1 MNFKTWK
8 LLVVKSDHALKEQIA
23 AVLSDAGYEVSADS
37 RDGMKGVLAFDPDA
51 VILGADPPQLDC
63 WDLLSEIK
71 GSQHIYDIRVVM
83 LSPGG
88 SAERTSGAGSR
99 GRRSTVTTLRLA
111 GIILPLPHL
120 VALMV
125 PL

>member
-1 MNFKTWK
+1 MSFKTWK
-8 LLVVKSDHALKEQIA
+8 LLAVKSDDALRDQIA

-37 RDGMKGVLAFDPDA
+37 REGMKGVLAFDPDA
-51 VILGADPPQLDC
+51 VILGADPPQLDGC
-63 WDLLSEIK
+63 DLLSEIK
-71 GSQHIYDIRVVM
+71 GSQPIHDLRVVM

-88 SAERTSGAGSR
+88 SAECTSGAGSR
-99 GRRSTVTTLRLA
+99 GRRSTATSLRLA
-111 GIILPLPHL
+111 GIMLPLPHL